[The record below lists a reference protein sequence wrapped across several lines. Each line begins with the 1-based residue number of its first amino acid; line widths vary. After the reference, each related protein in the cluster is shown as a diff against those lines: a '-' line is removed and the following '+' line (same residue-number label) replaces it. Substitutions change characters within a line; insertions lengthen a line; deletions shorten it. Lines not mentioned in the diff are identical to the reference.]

1 MRFICSPIFFE
12 SGAIE
17 AVGFVGRKRWLMKKW
32 VELGITQVA
41 AHDALQA
48 AAAALRH
55 AVKSKGTAATI
66 DAAKEVEEASLYIAR
81 LIGDPE
87 AHRAALA
94 EELAA
99 ENAALAAPALPPP
112 KGEPP
117 LQLDF
122 APPTPSKVCLLAPVI
137 GKPEVANGPLLV
149 YVPGLDGTGQGIR
162 RQLET
167 LTRAGYD
174 VRALYIPAADR
185 STWQQLASTV
195 VPLIDGLVATKVT

>member
-1 MRFICSPIFFE
+1 VYS
-12 SGAIE
+12 
-17 AVGFVGRKRWLMKKW
+17 
-32 VELGITQVA
+32 QVA

-48 AAAALRH
+48 AAAALSL

-66 DAAKEVEEASLYIAR
+66 AAAKEVEAASLYIAR

-94 EELAA
+94 QELAA
-99 ENAALAAPALPPP
+99 ENAALTPTRTRLL
-112 KGEPP
+112 GEPP
-117 LQLDF
+117 LHLDF
-122 APPTPSKVCLLAPVI
+122 TPATPTKVCLLAPVQ
-137 GKPEVANGPLLV
+137 GKPECSSGPLLV
-149 YVPGLDGTGQGIR
+149 YVPGLDGSGQGIR
-162 RQLET
+162 RQLDT

-195 VPLIDGLVATKVT
+195 VPLIDGLVATKAAAG